1 MMPLP
6 HEALTSVW
14 ADRMPITTALGIAVA
29 ELDARH
35 VTLVMPLAPNRNH
48 KGTVFAG
55 SLSALATL
63 TGWSVVWLKL
73 RESGVDAHVVIQD
86 AQIHYL
92 APTRSD
98 VTATTDFPDTTS
110 WQRALTGLLRRG
122 KARLTLGAVL
132 RDAGGEVVATFSGR
146 YVMHREEPE
155 QGTRDAERDR
165 MSPVS
170 RVPRSGA

>member
-1 MMPLP
+1 MSDSQQ
-6 HEALTSVW
+6 ALATVW

-29 ELDARH
+29 GLDAQH
-35 VTLVMPLAPNRNH
+35 LTLVMPLAPNRNH

-86 AQIHYL
+86 AQIRYL

-98 VTATTDFPDTTS
+98 VTATTEFPDATS
-110 WQRALTGLLRRG
+110 WQRAHTGLLRRG

-132 RDAGGEVVATFSGR
+132 RDADGAVVATFSGR
-146 YVMHREEPE
+146 YVVH
-155 QGTRDAERDR
+155 TDA
-165 MSPVS
+165 
-170 RVPRSGA
+170 